1 MMRRVNDDA
10 TNTDQQ
16 ESAQQAEPRWTV
28 MQTEAGKT
36 WEATLDRAGAK
47 SKDSIDRP
55 SLTAPDHVY
64 PSSVL
69 QSGGATL
76 FQGVTIEGESQV
88 KSLAANAARRSAR
101 LQRQCGID
109 F

>member
-1 MMRRVNDDA
+1 
-10 TNTDQQ
+10 
-16 ESAQQAEPRWTV
+16 